1 MKDGSG
7 WRICTALACCAQ
19 AITAGAGP
27 MQPGMWEVLSNANIG
42 GTSANQ
48 PVTRVCISSKEPADS
63 LQSLPRPSP
72 SCKVMNART
81 EGSKTFYEIECPDKP
96 AMRGRAELM
105 ATPNAY
111 EGSVQMLIIQA
122 PGMPDVPMSVTF
134 AGRRLGDC

>member
-1 MKDGSG
+1 MKDSSE
-7 WRICTALACCAQ
+7 WRIYIALASCAL
-19 AITAGAGP
+19 ATAAGAGP

-42 GTSANQ
+42 GTSADQ
-48 PVTRVCISSKEPADS
+48 PTTRVCISSKEAADS

-72 SCKVMNART
+72 SCNVMNART
-81 EGSKTFYEIECPDKP
+81 EGNKIFYEIECADKP

-111 EGSVQMLIIQA
+111 QGSVQMMIIQA
-122 PGMPDVPMSVTF
+122 PGMPDVPMRVTF